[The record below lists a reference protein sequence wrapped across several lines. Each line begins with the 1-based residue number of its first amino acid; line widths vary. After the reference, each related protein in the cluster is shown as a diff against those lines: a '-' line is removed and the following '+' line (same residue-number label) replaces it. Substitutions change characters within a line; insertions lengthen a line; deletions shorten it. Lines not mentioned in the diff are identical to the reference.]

1 MRLKIKFELS
11 GKKQVLPLNYQYPI
25 SAWIYKVLSKAD
37 EEFTNTLHNEGYK
50 LNNGKTFK
58 LFTFSKLN
66 FPIHTWKIIPKSDRM
81 QIWARQAYLT
91 ISFQLPEQ
99 MEKFVIGLFNE
110 QKVFVGDKI
119 SGIEMGVVGV
129 EVIKDV
135 PFDSAQGK
143 EIEDESPA
151 SRLRRLKN
159 VRIRTKTPIVLG
171 INIEGEKYEQYVTP
185 LHAEYKALFLN
196 NLLDK
201 YSASGGKDVEI
212 EDLDFEVVT
221 LHKTKKEKPKTDL
234 QVIKAFTKEETRVK
248 GYFYDFKLSAPK
260 KVIEVGLNSGFGS
273 MSSLGFGFC
282 EVLGI

>member
-1 MRLKIKFELS
+1 M
-11 GKKQVLPLNYQYPI
+11 
-25 SAWIYKVLSKAD
+25 
-37 EEFTNTLHNEGYK
+37 
-50 LNNGKTFK
+50 
-58 LFTFSKLN
+58 N
-66 FPIHTWKIIPKSDRM
+66 FPLHTWKIIPKSDRM

-119 SGIEMGVVGV
+119 SGIDMGVVGV
-129 EVIKDV
+129 EVVGNVEIGECENV
-135 PFDSAQGK
+135 EMGISSAEAT
-143 EIEDESPA
+143 EIERCED
-151 SRLRRLKN
+151 
-159 VRIRTKTPIVLG
+159 VGIRTKTPIVLG
-171 INIEGEKYEQYVTP
+171 VDIEGEKYEQYVTP
-185 LHAEYKALFLN
+185 LHAEYKALFLQ

-201 YSASGGKDVEI
+201 YKAAGGNGVVI
-212 EDLDFEVVT
+212 EDLDFEVVA

-234 QVIKAFTKEETRVK
+234 QVIKAFTKEETKVK

-282 EVLGI
+282 DVLFRQDLQD